1 MLREAL
7 LGLMLGTFTGITP
20 GIHVNTLASLL
31 RGFGLSA
38 VVLFAMGLT
47 HTFLDVVPSTF
58 LGVPDEGTA
67 LGVLPAHRLV
77 LSGRGLEVVRIAL
90 IASFLAVLFFLPLV
104 PLYLLLAPLYRP
116 AFGKLVVL
124 LLTLLLVFTER
135 GVKKV
140 YALFIILLSG
150 ILGLFILS
158 LPLNEP
164 FYALF
169 TGLFGVPVIV
179 SSLLAGTK
187 RIEPGS
193 PELEIAPKRFVIFS
207 FMGTLFGMLAS
218 LLPAFTASQAA
229 LLGSF
234 ISRDERSFLTIVY
247 SVNTAN
253 FLFALLNFLETGRE
267 RNGVVT
273 LMEPLSVKALPAF
286 LLVALFVG
294 FAVLLYGEH
303 LARLLAKALLRLP
316 YRFIN
321 LTVLTFL
328 ILLALLFDGISGLL
342 ALTAS
347 SIVGYLAVI
356 LGVKRTNCM
365 GSLMLPA
372 LLIR

>member
-1 MLREAL
+1 
-7 LGLMLGTFTGITP
+7 
-20 GIHVNTLASLL
+20 GIHVNTLASML

-38 VVLFAMGLT
+38 VALFAMGLT
-47 HTFLDVVPSTF
+47 HTFLDVIPSTF

-77 LSGRGLEVVRIAL
+77 LGGKGLEVVRIAL
-90 IASFLAVLFFLPLV
+90 IASFLAVIFFLPMV
-104 PLYLLLAPLYRP
+104 PLYILLAPLYRP
-116 AFGKLVVL
+116 VFGKLAVL
-124 LLTLLLVFTER
+124 LLILLLVFTER
-135 GVKKV
+135 DVKKV
-140 YALFIILLSG
+140 YALFVVLLSG
-150 ILGLFILS
+150 LLGLFILS

-179 SSLLAGTK
+179 FSLQAGTK

-193 PELEIAPKRFVIFS
+193 PELEITPKRLVLFS
-207 FMGTLFGMLAS
+207 FLGTLFGMLAS

-234 ISRDERSFLTIVY
+234 TSRDERSFLTIVY

-253 FLFALLNFLETGRE
+253 FLFAFLNFLETGRE

-273 LMEPLSVKALPAF
+273 LMEPLSLKALPAF

-294 FAVLLYGEH
+294 LAVLLYGEP
-303 LARLLAKALLRLP
+303 LARLLAGALSRLP
-316 YRFIN
+316 YHFIN
-321 LTVLTFL
+321 LALLAFL
-328 ILLALLFDGISGLL
+328 VLLALLFDGLQGLL

-347 SIVGYLAVI
+347 SIVGYLAVL
-356 LGVKRTNCM
+356 LGVKRTACM
-365 GSLMLPA
+365 GSLMLPV
-372 LLIR
+372 LLR

>member
-1 MLREAL
+1 LLGEAL
-7 LGLMLGTFTGITP
+7 LGLLLGTFTGITP
-20 GIHVNTLASLL
+20 GIHVNTLASML

-47 HTFLDVVPSTF
+47 HTFLDVLPSTF
-58 LGVPDEGTA
+58 LGVPDDGTA

-77 LSGRGLEVVRIAL
+77 LRGKGLEVVRIAL
-90 IASFLAVLFFLPLV
+90 IASFLAVIFFLPLV
-104 PLYLLLAPLYRP
+104 PLYLRLAPLYRP
-116 AFGKLVVL
+116 ALGKLAVL
-124 LLTLLLVFTER
+124 LLILLLVLTER
-135 GVKKV
+135 GIKRF

-150 ILGLFILS
+150 LLGLFILS

-179 SSLLAGTK
+179 SSLQAGTK

-193 PELEIAPKRFVIFS
+193 PELEITPKRLALFS
-207 FMGTLFGMLAS
+207 FLGTLFGMLAS

-253 FLFALLNFLETGRE
+253 FLFAFLNFLETGRE
-267 RNGVVT
+267 RNGILT
-273 LMEPLSVKALPAF
+273 LMEPLGLKALSAF
-286 LLVALFVG
+286 LLVSLFVSL
-294 FAVLLYGEH
+294 AVLLYGEP
-303 LARLLAKALLRLP
+303 LARFLAGALSRLP

-321 LTVLTFL
+321 LSVLAFL
-328 ILLALLFDGISGLL
+328 VLLAFIFDGLPGLL
-342 ALTAS
+342 ALIAS
-347 SIVGYLAVI
+347 SIVGYLAVL

-365 GSLMLPA
+365 GSLMLPV
-372 LLIR
+372 LLN

>member
-7 LGLMLGTFTGITP
+7 LGLLLGTFTGITP
-20 GIHVNTLASLL
+20 GIHVNTLASML

-38 VVLFAMGLT
+38 VALFAMGLT
-47 HTFLDVVPSTF
+47 HTFLDVIPSTF

-77 LSGRGLEVVRIAL
+77 LRGKGLEVVRIAL

-104 PLYLLLAPLYRP
+104 PLYIRLAPRYRP
-116 AFGKLVVL
+116 AFGKLTVL
-124 LLTLLLVFTER
+124 LLILLLVFTER
-135 GVKKV
+135 GVKKI

-150 ILGLFILS
+150 LLGLFILS

-179 SSLLAGTK
+179 SSLLAGT
-187 RIEPGS
+187 RRVEPGS
-193 PELEIAPKRFVIFS
+193 PELEITPKRLALFS

-234 ISRDERSFLTIVY
+234 ISRDERSFLAIVY

-253 FLFALLNFLETGRE
+253 FLFAFINFLTTGRE

-273 LMEPLSVKALPAF
+273 LMEPLGVKALPAF
-286 LLVALFVG
+286 FIVALFVG
-294 FAVLLYGEH
+294 LAVLIYGEP
-303 LARLLAKALLRLP
+303 LAELLAGALSRLP

-321 LTVLTFL
+321 LAVLAFL
-328 ILLALLFDGISGLL
+328 ILLAFIFDGLPGLL

-365 GSLMLPA
+365 GSLMLPV
-372 LLIR
+372 LLR

>member
-7 LGLMLGTFTGITP
+7 LGLLLGTFTGITS
-20 GIHVNTLASLL
+20 GIHVNTLASML

-38 VVLFAMGLT
+38 VALFAMGLT
-47 HTFLDVVPSTF
+47 HTFLDVIPSTF

-77 LSGRGLEVVRIAL
+77 LGGKGLEVVRIAL
-90 IASFLAVLFFLPLV
+90 IASFLAVIFFLPMV
-104 PLYLLLAPLYRP
+104 PLYILLAPLYRP
-116 AFGKLVVL
+116 VFGKLAVL
-124 LLTLLLVFTER
+124 LLILLLVFTER
-135 GVKKV
+135 DVKKV
-140 YALFIILLSG
+140 YALFVVLLSG
-150 ILGLFILS
+150 LLGLFILS

-179 SSLLAGTK
+179 FSLQAGTK

-193 PELEIAPKRFVIFS
+193 PKLEITPKRLVLFS
-207 FMGTLFGMLAS
+207 FLGTLFGMLAS

-234 ISRDERSFLTIVY
+234 TSRDERSFLTIVY

-253 FLFALLNFLETGRE
+253 FLFAFLNFLETGRE

-273 LMEPLSVKALPAF
+273 LMEPLSLKALPAF

-294 FAVLLYGEH
+294 LAVLLYGEP
-303 LARLLAKALLRLP
+303 LARLLAGALSRLP
-316 YRFIN
+316 YHFIN
-321 LTVLTFL
+321 LALLAFL
-328 ILLALLFDGISGLL
+328 VLLALLFDGLQGLL

-347 SIVGYLAVI
+347 SIVGYLAVL
-356 LGVKRTNCM
+356 LGVKRTACM
-365 GSLMLPA
+365 GSLMLPV
-372 LLIR
+372 LLR

>member
-1 MLREAL
+1 LLREAL
-7 LGLMLGTFTGITP
+7 LGLLLGTFTGITS
-20 GIHVNTLASLL
+20 GIHVNTLASML

-38 VVLFAMGLT
+38 VALFAMGLT
-47 HTFLDVVPSTF
+47 HTFLDVIPSTF

-77 LSGRGLEVVRIAL
+77 LGGKGLEVVRIAL
-90 IASFLAVLFFLPLV
+90 IASFLAVIFFLPMV
-104 PLYLLLAPLYRP
+104 PLYILLAPLYRP
-116 AFGKLVVL
+116 VFGKLAVL
-124 LLTLLLVFTER
+124 LLILLLVFTER
-135 GVKKV
+135 DVKKV
-140 YALFIILLSG
+140 YALFVVLLSG
-150 ILGLFILS
+150 LLGLFILS

-179 SSLLAGTK
+179 FSLQAGTK

-193 PELEIAPKRFVIFS
+193 PELEITPKRLVLFS
-207 FMGTLFGMLAS
+207 FLGTLFGMLAS

-234 ISRDERSFLTIVY
+234 TSRDERSFLTIVY

-253 FLFALLNFLETGRE
+253 FLFAFLNFLETGRE

-273 LMEPLSVKALPAF
+273 LMEPLSLKALPAF

-294 FAVLLYGEH
+294 LAVLLYGEP
-303 LARLLAKALLRLP
+303 LARLLAGALSRLP
-316 YRFIN
+316 YHFIN
-321 LTVLTFL
+321 LALLAFL
-328 ILLALLFDGISGLL
+328 VLLALLFDGLQGLL

-347 SIVGYLAVI
+347 SIVGYLAVL
-356 LGVKRTNCM
+356 LGVKRTACM
-365 GSLMLPA
+365 GSLMLPV
-372 LLIR
+372 LLR

>member
-7 LGLMLGTFTGITP
+7 LGLLLGTFTGITS
-20 GIHVNTLASLL
+20 GIHVNTLASML

-38 VVLFAMGLT
+38 VALFAMGLT
-47 HTFLDVVPSTF
+47 HTFLDVIPSTF

-77 LSGRGLEVVRIAL
+77 LGGKGLEVVRIAL
-90 IASFLAVLFFLPLV
+90 IASFLAVIFFLPMV
-104 PLYLLLAPLYRP
+104 PLYILLAPLYRP
-116 AFGKLVVL
+116 VFGKLAVL
-124 LLTLLLVFTER
+124 LLILLLVFTER
-135 GVKKV
+135 DVKKV
-140 YALFIILLSG
+140 YALFVVLLSG
-150 ILGLFILS
+150 LLGLFILS

-179 SSLLAGTK
+179 FSLQAGTK

-193 PELEIAPKRFVIFS
+193 PELEITPKRLVLFS
-207 FMGTLFGMLAS
+207 FLGTLFGMLAS

-234 ISRDERSFLTIVY
+234 TSRDERSFLTIVY

-253 FLFALLNFLETGRE
+253 FLFAFLNFLETGRE

-273 LMEPLSVKALPAF
+273 LMEPLSLKALPAF

-294 FAVLLYGEH
+294 LAVLLYGEP
-303 LARLLAKALLRLP
+303 LARLLAGALSRLP
-316 YRFIN
+316 YHFIN
-321 LTVLTFL
+321 LALLAFL
-328 ILLALLFDGISGLL
+328 VLLALLFDGLQGLL

-347 SIVGYLAVI
+347 SIVGYLAVL
-356 LGVKRTNCM
+356 LGVKRTACM
-365 GSLMLPA
+365 GSLMLPV
-372 LLIR
+372 LLR

>member
-7 LGLMLGTFTGITP
+7 LGLLLGTFTGITP

-31 RGFGLSA
+31 RGFGLSSVA
-38 VVLFAMGLT
+38 LFAMGLT
-47 HTFLDVVPSTF
+47 HTFLDVLPSTF

-77 LSGRGLEVVRIAL
+77 LGGKGLEVVRIAL
-90 IASFLAVLFFLPLV
+90 ISSFLAVIFFLPLV
-104 PLYLLLAPLYRP
+104 PIYLFLAPLYRP
-116 AFGKLVVL
+116 AFGRFAVL
-124 LLTLLLVFTER
+124 LLILFLVLTER
-135 GVKKV
+135 NKRL

-150 ILGLFILS
+150 FLGLFILS

-179 SSLLAGTK
+179 SSILGGIGRVK
-187 RIEPGS
+187 PGS
-193 PELEIAPKRFVIFS
+193 SELEIPLGKLVLFS
-207 FMGTLFGMLAS
+207 LLGTFFGMLAS
-218 LLPAFTASQAA
+218 LFPAFTASMAA

-253 FLFALLNFLETGRE
+253 FLFAFLNFLETGRE
-267 RNGVVT
+267 RSGIVT
-273 LMEPLSVKALPAF
+273 LMEPLSLKALPAF

-294 FAVLLYGEH
+294 LAVLLYGEP
-303 LARLLAKALLRLP
+303 LAGFLAGVISGLP

-321 LTVLTFL
+321 LAVLVFL
-328 ILLALLFDGISGLL
+328 VLLAFLFDGILGLL

-347 SIVGYLAVI
+347 SIVGYLAVL

-365 GSLMLPA
+365 GSLILPV
-372 LLIR
+372 LLG